1 VTTQPTINAVI
12 FDLGGVL
19 IQVYQVER
27 FRNLEARWGLLPGQA
42 AEILWHSPDH
52 RLAEVGA
59 ITDAEYWRRI
69 APRLGLHTPE
79 ALGAFQQD
87 LYGPVVVT
95 TSMVDLVRRLHGLY
109 RTGLLSNASDAV
121 TPAFIA
127 ERYGLGGLFD
137 VEIVSALV
145 GLAKPDPAIFGLAL
159 ERLGTAPEAT
169 IFVDDYPPNVAAAA
183 ALGIQA
189 LHFTGYEALIAEL
202 EQRGVA

>member
-1 VTTQPTINAVI
+1 MAIQSKIEAVI

-19 IQVYQVER
+19 IQVYQEER
-27 FRNLEARWGLLPGQA
+27 FRDLEARWGLPPEQLS
-42 AEILWHSPDH
+42 EILWRSPDH

-79 ALGAFQQD
+79 TVRAFQQD
-87 LYGPVVVT
+87 VFGPVEVT
-95 TSMVDLVRRLHGLY
+95 ASMVDLVRRLHGPY

-137 VEIVSALV
+137 LLIVSALV
-145 GLAKPDPAIFGLAL
+145 GLAKPDPAIYRLAL
-159 ERLGTAPEAT
+159 GRLGMAPEAT

-189 LHFTGYEALIAEL
+189 IHFAGYEALIAEL
-202 EQRGVA
+202 ERRGVV

>member
-1 VTTQPTINAVI
+1 VATQTKIEAII

-19 IQVYQVER
+19 IQVYQEER
-27 FRNLEARWGLLPGQA
+27 FRDVEARWGMLPGQA
-42 AEILWHSPDH
+42 AEILWRSPEH

-79 ALGAFQQD
+79 AVRAFQQD
-87 LYGPVVVT
+87 VYGPVVVT
-95 TSMVDLVRRLHGLY
+95 PSMVDLVRRLHGPY
-109 RTGLLSNASDAV
+109 RTGLLSNASDVV

-127 ERYGLGGLFD
+127 ERYGFGGLFD

-145 GLAKPDPAIFGLAL
+145 GLAKPDPAIFRLAL
-159 ERLGTAPEAT
+159 EQLGAAPEAT
-169 IFVDDYPPNVAAAA
+169 IFADDYPPNVAAAA

-189 LHFTGYEALIAEL
+189 IHFTGYEALIADL
-202 EQRGVA
+202 QQRGVV

>member
-1 VTTQPTINAVI
+1 MSIQPNIKAII

-19 IQVYQVER
+19 IQVYQEER
-27 FRNLEARWGLLPGQA
+27 FHDLEGRWGLPPGQLP
-42 AEILWHSPDH
+42 EILWRSPDH
-52 RLAEVGA
+52 RLAEVGT

-79 ALGAFQQD
+79 AVRAFQQD
-87 LYGPVVVT
+87 VFGPVEVT
-95 TSMVDLVRRLHGLY
+95 ASMVDLIRRLHGPY

-137 VEIVSALV
+137 VQIVSALV
-145 GLAKPDPAIFGLAL
+145 GLAKPDPAIYRLAL
-159 ERLGTAPEAT
+159 ERLGAAPEAT

-189 LHFTGYEALIAEL
+189 VHFTGYEALIAEL
-202 EQRGVA
+202 EQWGVV

>member
-1 VTTQPTINAVI
+1 MTTQPTIEAII

-19 IQVYQVER
+19 IQVYQEER
-27 FRNLEARWGLLPGQA
+27 FRDLEAQWSLSPGQL
-42 AEILWHSPDH
+42 AEILWRSDDH

-59 ITDAEYWRRI
+59 ITDNEYWRRI

-79 ALGAFQQD
+79 ALNAFQRD
-87 LYGPVVVT
+87 LFGPVVVT
-95 TSMVDLVRRLHGLY
+95 QSMVDLVRRLHGPY

-137 VEIVSALV
+137 VTIVSALV
-145 GLAKPDPAIFGLAL
+145 GLAKPDAAIFRLAL
-159 ERLGTAPEAT
+159 EQLGSAPEAT
-169 IFVDDYPPNVAAAA
+169 VFVDDYPPNVGAAA

-189 LHFTGYEALIAEL
+189 IHFSGYEALIAEL
-202 EQRGVA
+202 EQWGVL

>member
-1 VTTQPTINAVI
+1 MA
-12 FDLGGVL
+12 
-19 IQVYQVER
+19 
-27 FRNLEARWGLLPGQA
+27 
-42 AEILWHSPDH
+42 
-52 RLAEVGA
+52 
-59 ITDAEYWRRI
+59 
-69 APRLGLHTPE
+69 
-79 ALGAFQQD
+79 
-87 LYGPVVVT
+87 
-95 TSMVDLVRRLHGLY
+95 DLVRRLHGPY

-145 GLAKPDPAIFGLAL
+145 GLAKPDPAIFRLAL

>member
-1 VTTQPTINAVI
+1 VTTQPSIKAII

-19 IQVYQVER
+19 IQVYEEER
-27 FRNLEARWGLLPGQA
+27 FRVLEAEWGLSPGQV
-42 AEILWHSPDH
+42 AEVLWRSPEH
-52 RLAEVGA
+52 RLAEVGT

-69 APRLGLHTPE
+69 TPRLGLHTTE
-79 ALGAFQQD
+79 AVRAFQQGVF
-87 LYGPVVVT
+87 GPVEVT
-95 TSMVDLVRRLHGLY
+95 ASMVELVRRLHGPY
-109 RTGLLSNASDAV
+109 RTGLVSNASDTV

-127 ERYGLGGLFD
+127 DRYGLGGLFD

-145 GLAKPDPAIFGLAL
+145 GLAKPDPAIYRLAL

-169 IFVDDYPPNVAAAA
+169 IFVDDYPTNVDAAA

-189 LHFTGYEALIAEL
+189 IHFTGYEELIAEL

>member
-1 VTTQPTINAVI
+1 MTTLPTINAII

-19 IQVYQVER
+19 IQVYQEER
-27 FRNLEARWGLLPGQA
+27 FRNLEARWGLLPGQV
-42 AEILWHSPDH
+42 AEILWHSRDH
-52 RLAEVGA
+52 ELAEVGA

-79 ALGAFQQD
+79 ALGAFQQG

-95 TSMVDLVRRLHGLY
+95 TSMVDLVRRLHGPY

-145 GLAKPDPAIFGLAL
+145 GLAKPDAAIYRLAL
-159 ERLGTAPEAT
+159 DRLGTAPEETA
-169 IFVDDYPPNVAAAA
+169 FVDDNLPNVAAAA
-183 ALGIQA
+183 ELGIQA
-189 LHFTGYEALIAEL
+189 IRFTGYEALITEL
-202 EQRGVA
+202 KQRGVV